1 VTADLRTE
9 FRRLVPPRDEGGA
22 GTVRFTAV
30 PIPGFERHRLAI
42 NAAEDPCLLV
52 AVDAAPRTAA
62 APPLALEHLTV
73 QHDVECRVMYPDGST
88 ERGHFTLICCAGGD
102 RALEDYFLSIVGS
115 LVGLVGELPTAGEV
129 NAVVTRV
136 VELFQAMS
144 RPERKSVQGLWAE
157 LFVIA
162 RSRDVSRM
170 VRAWHVVP
178 ADRFD
183 FNEGPARVEVKS
195 TSGPVRQHQF
205 SLDQLVPP
213 ADARALVV
221 SVRVE
226 RAGAGTSLG
235 ELVGEVKAGLRGDA
249 LLSFHVDEIV
259 MQTLGSAWR
268 RALDE
273 RFDRQV
279 AEDDLA
285 FFDPAVIPRVDEK
298 LPPGVSDVRFRV
310 DLAGVPT
317 VSTAQYRRE
326 ETLFRCM
333 R

>member
-1 VTADLRTE
+1 MADLRTE
-9 FRRLVPPRDEGGA
+9 FRKLVPPASQGE
-22 GTVRFTAV
+22 GTVRFAAM

-52 AVDAAPRTAA
+52 AVDPGPRTVAV
-62 APPLALEHLTV
+62 PPLALEHLTV
-73 QHDVECRVMYPDGST
+73 QHDLHCRVTHLDGST
-88 ERGHFTLICCAGGD
+88 ETGRFTIIRCAGGD
-102 RALEDYFLSIVGS
+102 RVLREYFLSIVGS
-115 LVGLVGELPTAGEV
+115 LVGLLGELPTTSEV
-129 NAVVTRV
+129 NAVVTRI

-144 RPERKSVQGLWAE
+144 RPARKSVQGLWAE
-157 LFVIA
+157 LFIIA
-162 RSRDVSRM
+162 RSRDVGRM

-178 ADRFD
+178 ADRYD

-195 TSGPVRQHQF
+195 SAGPLRRHQF
-205 SLDQLVPP
+205 SLDQLIAP
-213 ADARALVV
+213 AGAHALVV

-235 ELVGEVKAGLRGDA
+235 ELVNEIKDALRGET

-259 MQTLGSAWR
+259 MQTLGSSWR

-273 RFDRQV
+273 RFDRHV

-285 FFDPAVIPRVDEK
+285 YFEPDVIPRVDEA
-298 LPPGVSDVRFRV
+298 LPPEVSDVHFRV
-310 DLAGVPT
+310 DLTGVPT
-317 VSTAQYRRE
+317 VNVAMHRKA
-326 ETLFRCM
+326 ETLFRCL